1 MAQWI
6 ARQTSNLKVVGSSPI
21 SSESSDERTFS
32 VTKTFP
38 SPHRHWAF
46 SFHFLATKRS
56 KVTVFLFC
64 FFTLTCCKRSK
75 GSIAKTRPIVGLHRP
90 VVRTSRCGRENASS
104 ILAVDKTV
112 KYILFTTVKSLFSCI
127 FLHFHSSFSFV
138 YHFSLGLLNR
148 YCFQLIFYIIN
159 LTRVLHLF
167 APIV

>member
-1 MAQWI
+1 M
-6 ARQTSNLKVVGSSPI
+6 N
-21 SSESSDERTFS
+21 EH
-32 VTKTFP
+32 FP
-38 SPHRHWAF
+38 SPK
-46 SFHFLATKRS
+46 HFLPHIAIRLFHITSLPPKGPKWRY
-56 KVTVFLFC
+56 FLFC

-112 KYILFTTVKSLFSCI
+112 KYILFTTMKSLFSCI
-127 FLHFHSSFSFV
+127 FLHFHSTFSFV